1 MHSERQERLELPT
14 LRPQW
19 LLRVLLAPGALPHT
33 APGRVRIGIQRLWP
47 NVLALLE
54 SWAFDLGSQVGCRAA
69 GVGVHTTYTLAVSGK
84 DATVAIE
91 GPVPDWT
98 IPAGHR
104 TEDGSTMGAVQC
116 STLAPPFCSCTG
128 GCSAELLMLE
138 LRRARLRPARS
149 ATTHRLARTLRRC
162 LPGPP
167 WHSSCSFHT
176 LVLLAAQQR
185 TDPPPHPR
193 TSHCS
198 RVSRTLSKGTR
209 GGASR

>member
-128 GCSAELLMLE
+128 GSAELLTLDVR
-138 LRRARLRPARS
+138 LPDLPDLRQQTAWPDASNAACLTHPDIRRAAFTRS
-149 ATTHRLARTLRRC
+149 FFWRRSSVRTLRHTQGC
-162 LPGPP
+162 DTAPG
-167 WHSSCSFHT
+167 FHE
-176 LVLLAAQQR
+176 R
-185 TDPPPHPR
+185 
-193 TSHCS
+193 
-198 RVSRTLSKGTR
+198 
-209 GGASR
+209 